1 MITARIID
9 SEWRIKNS
17 IECKISQILYLGE
30 KTVVILWQVVQNKI
44 EDMILQEPKQKIFG
58 QPPMCSK
65 INKIL

>member
-30 KTVVILWQVVQNKI
+30 KTVVILWQVV
-44 EDMILQEPKQKIFG
+44 
-58 QPPMCSK
+58 
-65 INKIL
+65 